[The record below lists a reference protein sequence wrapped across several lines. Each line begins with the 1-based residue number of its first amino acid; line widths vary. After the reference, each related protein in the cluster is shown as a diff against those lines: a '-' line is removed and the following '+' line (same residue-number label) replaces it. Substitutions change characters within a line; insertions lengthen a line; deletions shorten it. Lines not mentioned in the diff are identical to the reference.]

1 MSSQRKIDSARP
13 KGAES
18 HGSPTTEGRQISA
31 ENAVTHGL
39 YAPQENMQKRTQSQ
53 MRTLLPSVEKG
64 DPTCFVRPSVPAF
77 VAASPGLKL
86 AGFWTRSSP
95 KKRSRR

>member
-64 DPTCFVRPSVPAF
+64 IPPALF
-77 VAASPGLKL
+77 AQASQPLWL
-86 AGFWTRSSP
+86 RAP
-95 KKRSRR
+95 A

>member
-39 YAPQENMQKRTQSQ
+39 YAPQENMQKRTVIIYL
-53 MRTLLPSVEKG
+53 TK
-64 DPTCFVRPSVPAF
+64 
-77 VAASPGLKL
+77 
-86 AGFWTRSSP
+86 
-95 KKRSRR
+95 